1 MSHFPLL
8 VHYHILFLHWSFFL
22 FCNSAF
28 FRFFPQNFTIHL
40 AGDVVGAL
48 SFSVGHGA
56 NTLKKVASV
65 RMLHQ
70 PYEAQNIRSY
80 PFTIMVS
87 YHSLHCFYQICP
99 SDKLLISIKY
109 FASFLFTF
117 FAGSAKQC

>member
-1 MSHFPLL
+1 M
-8 VHYHILFLHWSFFL
+8 FF
-22 FCNSAF
+22 S
-28 FRFFPQNFTIHL
+28 PQNLSFHL

-65 RMLHQ
+65 RMFHQ
-70 PYEAQNIRSY
+70 PYDAQNIRSY
-80 PFTIMVS
+80 PFTRMVS
-87 YHSLHCFYQICP
+87 YHSLHCFYHICP

-109 FASFLFTF
+109 FAYFSFT